1 MASVE
6 ESFRSAPTKTQGRA
20 ALKGTDSEVGMVDLA
35 AAKPH
40 SPSSPSA
47 TAAVV
52 AAARFAD
59 DSGSGLMV
67 DSPRRKCCTAKV
79 TTMIAQ
85 ESALFFTVL
94 VLLLLTGVIEWWMPT
109 TSHAFIERDPSI
121 SMPHYEA
128 SVSSL
133 HLFLI
138 AFALPA
144 AIIFVLELAIGVV
157 VMAQPSKSQRL
168 QPQWA
173 CGWLVNALLTA
184 LCVTI
189 RLCIALGTNIAL
201 TNIVKVI
208 CGRPR
213 PNFFALCNYKGYGDA
228 LEHVSND
235 IYAVNLTDYFGAT
248 TSGVFGDYAYC
259 AGKASDIRQSRLSF
273 PSGHSSIAFAGMA
286 FLSAYCV
293 AKFDAVRRVEE
304 DAAERAD
311 TLAVDADAAD
321 EGQTCAQNASGIVS
335 RVVVAILAS
344 EAMAIVVSSAC
355 MLFAAW
361 VASTRYYEYWHH
373 PADILAGAALGTFC
387 ALVTRHRRYWE
398 SIPAIPARGSTTMLT
413 IERSIS
419 SRDS

>member
-1 MASVE
+1 MASVVGN
-6 ESFRSAPTKTQGRA
+6 FRAAPTKTQGRA
-20 ALKGTDSEVGMVDLA
+20 ALKGTDSDVGMVDLA
-35 AAKPH
+35 SAKPRNL
-40 SPSSPSA
+40 SSPSA

-59 DSGSGLMV
+59 DDGGLMV
-67 DSPRRKCCTAKV
+67 DSPRRKCCTARL
-79 TTMIAQ
+79 TNMIAQ
-85 ESALFFTVL
+85 ESALFFVVL
-94 VLLLLTGVIEWWMPT
+94 VLLLLTGVIEWWVPT
-109 TSHAFIERDPSI
+109 TTHAFIERDPTI

-138 AFALPA
+138 AFAVPA
-144 AIIFVLELAIGVV
+144 AIIFVLELAVGVV
-157 VMAQPSKSQRL
+157 VMAQPFKARRL
-168 QPQWA
+168 QPEWT
-173 CGWLVNALLTA
+173 CGWLINALLTA
-184 LCVTI
+184 VCVTI

-201 TNIVKVI
+201 TNIVKVM

-228 LEHVSND
+228 LEHAGND
-235 IYAVNLTDYFGAT
+235 IYAVNLTDYFGGT
-248 TSGVFGDYAYC
+248 TAGVFGDYAYC
-259 AGKASDIRQSRLSF
+259 AGKASDIRQARLSF

-304 DAAERAD
+304 DAAESAD
-311 TLAVDADAAD
+311 TLAIDADAAG
-321 EGQTCAQNASGIVS
+321 EGRTCAKDAGKSAA
-335 RVVVAILAS
+335 RAVVAVLAS
-344 EAMAIVVSSAC
+344 EATAIVVSSAC

-398 SIPAIPARGSTTMLT
+398 HLPERPSRGSTTLL
-413 IERSIS
+413 SIGA
-419 SRDS
+419 